1 MNDKEA
7 IVSLTQSEK
16 IKSGLIWASNCLER
30 LPGPG
35 SAEPRGGEPIAAAL
49 VDMVSA
55 EAILAKRLG
64 NDDRWEKVVEH
75 IEKARVMILSGVAPE
90 GAYHLTRALQQVTAV
105 GRRALGHLKER
116 NLL

>member
-1 MNDKEA
+1 MNNKEA
-7 IVSLTQSEK
+7 IISLTQSEK
-16 IKSGLIWASNCLER
+16 IKSGLIWATNCLQR

-35 SAEPRGGEPIAAAL
+35 ETEGRGGEPIAAAL

-64 NDDRWEKVVEH
+64 NDRRWEQVVAG

-90 GAYHLTRALQQVTAV
+90 GAYHLTRALQYVTAI
-105 GRRALGHLKER
+105 GRRAMSHLKER

>member
-35 SAEPRGGEPIAAAL
+35 STEPRGGEPIAAAL

-64 NDDRWEKVVEH
+64 NDERWEKVLDC

-90 GAYHLTRALQQVTAV
+90 GVYHLTRALQQVTAI
-105 GRRALGHLKER
+105 GRRALGHLKKKG
-116 NLL
+116 LL

>member
-1 MNDKEA
+1 MRDKEA

-16 IKSGLIWASNCLER
+16 IKSGLIWATNCLER

-35 SAEPRGGEPIAAAL
+35 STAPRGGEPVAAAL
-49 VDMVSA
+49 VDMISA

-64 NDDRWEKVVEH
+64 NDERWEKVVAN

-90 GAYHLTRALQQVTAV
+90 GAYHLTRALQQVTAI
-105 GRRALGHLKER
+105 GRRAMGHLKER
-116 NLL
+116 GLL